1 MAAQSSIIDKHSE
14 IMFDEGNNRPFLRV
28 YKMTSNGNSNGF
40 SDFELDNTNPY
51 TPIGQALSI
60 SNISAARLQSLLNRN
75 TVSDFNSV
83 RISNGTT
90 FLDPRT
96 NAPVVTDAPVTV
108 AWANNT
114 NLVQFDCGDCA
125 QLFVRITGT
134 FTGTISIQGDNND
147 DFAAPYAI
155 NALNATT
162 NAIVSTV
169 TATNTNLTI
178 PIRSRFFRLRY
189 TSAGTGAATVVVSK
203 LAHETNANFTTLSNA
218 SVAVT
223 QSGSWNVGQTG
234 TWNNSIAPS
243 SAQGYSTGSSFIS
256 AASTNATLIK
266 TGATTAGW
274 LRFTNISATTCYLRF
289 YSKSTAPIAGTDVTL
304 NLVALLP
311 NESFDMNVAAGTR
324 YPLGLGFAITRNFAL
339 LDNTPIG
346 ANEVIGTWMVV

>member
-14 IMFDEGNNRPFLRV
+14 IMFDEGNSRPFLRV
-28 YKMTSNGNSNGF
+28 YKITSNGNGNGF
-40 SDFELDNTNPY
+40 SDFELDNTSPY
-51 TPIGQALSI
+51 TPIGQVLSI

-83 RISNGTT
+83 RLTT
-90 FLDPRT
+90 GAAFFDPRS
-96 NAPVVTDAPVTV
+96 NAPIEPLTATAPATI
-108 AWANNT
+108 NT
-114 NLVQFDCGDCA
+114 NLISFDCGDCA
-125 QLFVRITGT
+125 QLYVRITGV
-134 FTGTISIQGDNND
+134 FTGTITIQGDNNS
-147 DFAAPYAI
+147 DFAAPYSI
-155 NALNATT
+155 NAWNLNT
-162 NAIVSTV
+162 NAITTTV
-169 TATNTNLTI
+169 TATNTNLII
-178 PIRSRFFRLRY
+178 PIRSSHFRLRF
-189 TSAGTGAATVVVSK
+189 TTAGTGTATVVVGK
-203 LAHETNANFTTLSNA
+203 VAHTTNANFTTVLNS
-218 SVAVT
+218 SLPVT
-223 QSGSWNVGQTG
+223 QSGTWNVGQTG

-243 SAQGYSTGSSFIS
+243 TAQGYSTGGSFIS
-256 AASTNATLIK
+256 ALSTNATLIK

-311 NESFDMNVAAGTR
+311 NQSFDMDVAAGTR